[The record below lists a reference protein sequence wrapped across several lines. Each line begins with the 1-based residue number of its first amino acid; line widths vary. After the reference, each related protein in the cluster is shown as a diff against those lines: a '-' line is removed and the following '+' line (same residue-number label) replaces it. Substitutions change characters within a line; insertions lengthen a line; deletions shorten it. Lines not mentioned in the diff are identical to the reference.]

1 MCLTI
6 QKMCFE
12 LAMDKK
18 DMFVY
23 MNSLK
28 QKYTNAEILDLLSH
42 TEITLLDIQ
51 RLERYQNNMSDE

>member
-1 MCLTI
+1 
-6 QKMCFE
+6 MCFE

-28 QKYTNAEILDLLSH
+28 QKYSNSEILDLLSN